1 MPCRWMDS
9 IGMLYTSD
17 LALLKAANIVGAL
30 LKDIDDGD
38 LVDFGI
44 ARRFERKRFLRA
56 VRELKQGQAR

>member
-44 ARRFERKRFLRA
+44 TRRFERKRFLRA